1 MKILPIFSLLLLT
14 ICTATKAEISITVN
28 EQHLNPTLIEFISKE
43 LELQGKEITD
53 EMKKNITERL
63 IELEIMTDAARK
75 KGITNESKFL
85 SKVELTYMELAYTE
99 YLKKYLLD
107 HPISKDDIKKEYD
120 AFKKKFDKKEF
131 KGQHILVKTKNEAEM
146 IHSRIKKG

>member
-14 ICTATKAEISITVN
+14 ICTAAKAEISITVN
-28 EQHLNPTLIEFISKE
+28 EQHLNPALIEFISKE

-75 KGITNESKFL
+75 
-85 SKVELTYMELAYTE
+85 
-99 YLKKYLLD
+99 
-107 HPISKDDIKKEYD
+107 
-120 AFKKKFDKKEF
+120 
-131 KGQHILVKTKNEAEM
+131 
-146 IHSRIKKG
+146 

>member
-14 ICTATKAEISITVN
+14 ICTATKSEISITVN

-85 SKVELTYMELAYTE
+85 
-99 YLKKYLLD
+99 
-107 HPISKDDIKKEYD
+107 
-120 AFKKKFDKKEF
+120 
-131 KGQHILVKTKNEAEM
+131 
-146 IHSRIKKG
+146 

>member
-14 ICTATKAEISITVN
+14 ICTATKSEISITVN
-28 EQHLNPTLIEFISKE
+28 EQHLNPALIEFISKE

-75 KGITNESKFL
+75 KRDN
-85 SKVELTYMELAYTE
+85 
-99 YLKKYLLD
+99 
-107 HPISKDDIKKEYD
+107 
-120 AFKKKFDKKEF
+120 
-131 KGQHILVKTKNEAEM
+131 
-146 IHSRIKKG
+146 